1 MQVWH
6 LGIYK
11 FCIYLSDI
19 MRLLGT
25 VDHPSNPY
33 QERYSHS
40 EPQNVTKNPRRCI
53 RCHESSVFLV
63 RVVPPKNQ
71 EPGQWLADGFD
82 AVLDKGTF
90 DAISL
95 SSETDQQ
102 GRRICETYRHRITPL
117 IRPGQFFI
125 ITSCN
130 WTRDELLNWF
140 VAADGQL
147 DFFDEAKYPTFTFG
161 GHQGQSVCT
170 LIFKRRSQAN

>member
-1 MQVWH
+1 MLFSLQDEEWS
-6 LGIYK
+6 GP
-11 FCIYLSDI
+11 
-19 MRLLGT
+19 LLG
-25 VDHPSNPY
+25 VD
-33 QERYSHS
+33 YS
-40 EPQNVTKNPRRCI
+40 ET
-53 RCHESSVFLV
+53 SVRLARQIGLQRGEEGAAV
-63 RVVPPKNQ
+63 RFEEWDILNQ
-71 EPGQWLADGFD
+71 QPGQWLEDGFD

-102 GRRICETYRHRITPL
+102 GRRICETYRDRITPL
-117 IRPGQFFI
+117 IRPGHFFI

-147 DFFDEAKYPTFTFG
+147 EFFDEAKYPIFTFG

-170 LIFKRRSQAN
+170 LIFKRRPDGH